1 MKLTLPVFLLLLSI
15 ASCTYTI
22 KIKDAKTA
30 MERKQYAL
38 AIPMLDKD
46 YAKAKTRIEKG
57 KIAMQLGEAYKQT
70 HNEGKTMTWFKT
82 AFDNGAG
89 VDALKE
95 YAYAQK
101 NAEHYK
107 EAVETFKQLGQEIGS
122 PYEYRREITACNMAQ
137 SWLDDL
143 KYASFK
149 VENAP
154 FNSPQNDY
162 SPAMYD
168 QNTVVITSDRNTAT
182 GTIPY
187 AWTGKPFADLFA
199 VENNTAKN
207 FSSEINGKAN
217 EASATF
223 TRDATKMFFVR
234 SGDERETD
242 IQYNKIFYSTHVNNT
257 WTTPEVLPFCKDK
270 VNYVSPSI
278 SPDGQTLYFA
288 SNDPEGWGGYDIYYC
303 TQGKDGFTEPKL
315 LNRTINTTGNEGYPF
330 MYGDTLYFSSDYHT
344 GMGGW
349 DIFKA
354 YRLKDGSWSQPQNMK
369 APINSGADDF
379 GFIITGQSDS
389 SQQSTAKNQKLIK
402 GYFTSNRIGGKGG
415 DDVYSFEQIIPPPRP
430 VVVKLDTPKTTNM
443 AYKNILEVTVVEKIL
458 ASADNPN
465 SAVLGR
471 KPLAGSS
478 VNILLNGK
486 NKMATVNEEG
496 MLTIALDSAA
506 DYKFTASKQNY
517 LNNSA
522 FFSSKGLSRDPNNPT
537 QKYELEIVLDK
548 IYKNREIVLQNIYY
562 DYDKWAIRDDA
573 KPTLNQLTQTLTENP
588 QIKIQ
593 LSSHTDCR
601 GRDDYNETLSQKRAE
616 SAVAYLISRGIESA
630 RLIAKGYGESQPAVS
645 CECTKC
651 TEEQHQ
657 QNRRTTFKVLE

>member
-1 MKLTLPVFLLLLSI
+1 MKYLIGCALFFLI
-15 ASCTYTI
+15 AACTYTI
-22 KIKDAKTA
+22 KVKDAKTA
-30 MERKQYAL
+30 MERKQYAV
-38 AIPMLDKD
+38 AIPMLEKD
-46 YAKAKTRIEKG
+46 YAQSKSRVERG
-57 KIAMQLGEAYKQT
+57 KMAMQLAEAYKQT
-70 HNEGKTMTWFKT
+70 HNESKTMTWYKT

-95 YAYAQK
+95 YAFAQK
-101 NAEHYK
+101 KAEHYK
-107 EAVETFKQLGQEIGS
+107 EAIETFKQLGQEIGS
-122 PYEYRREITACNMAQ
+122 PYEYRREITACTMAQ
-137 SWLDDL
+137 TWLDEI
-143 KYASFK
+143 KYAGYT

-168 QNTVVITSDRNTAT
+168 KNTVVITSDRNTAT
-182 GTIPY
+182 GKIPY
-187 AWTGKPFADLFA
+187 AWTGKSFADLFI
-199 VENNTAKN
+199 VDNNVAKN
-207 FSSEINGKAN
+207 FASDINGVAN
-217 EASATF
+217 EASASF
-223 TRDATKMFFVR
+223 NRDFSKMFFVR
-234 SGDERETD
+234 SGDEKETD
-242 IQYNKIFYSTHVNNT
+242 IQYNKIYFSNHVNNT

-270 VNYVSPSI
+270 VNYVSPNI
-278 SPDGQTLYFA
+278 TPDGQTLYFA
-288 SNDPEGWGGYDIYYC
+288 ANDPEGWGGYDIYYC

-330 MYGDTLYFSSDYHT
+330 MDGDTLYFSSDYHT

-379 GFIITGQSDS
+379 GFIINKTEKPENGILS
-389 SQQSTAKNQKLIK
+389 K
-402 GYFTSNRIGGKGG
+402 GFFTSNRAGGKGG
-415 DDVYSFEQIIPPPRP
+415 DDVYSFEKRIPPPRP
-430 VVVKLDTPKTTNM
+430 VVIKLDTPKKTTT
-443 AYKNILEVTVVEKIL
+443 AVVYKNTLDVYVLEKIL

-471 KPLAGSS
+471 KPLAGAS
-478 VNILLNGK
+478 VNIFVNGK
-486 NKMATVNEEG
+486 NKTVAVNNEG
-496 MLTIALDSAA
+496 LVTIDLDSAT
-506 DYKFTASKQNY
+506 DYRFTASKENY
-517 LNNSA
+517 LNNSGN
-522 FFSSKGLSRDPNNPT
+522 FSSKGLSRDPNNPI

-573 KPTLNQLTQTLTENP
+573 KPTLDQLTQTLLENP

-601 GRDDYNETLSQKRAE
+601 GRDDYNATLSQKRAE

-630 RLIAKGYGESQPAVS
+630 RLVAKGYGESQPAVS

-651 TEEQHQ
+651 TEDQHQ

>member
-1 MKLTLPVFLLLLSI
+1 MKYLIGCALFFLI
-15 ASCTYTI
+15 AACTYTI
-22 KIKDAKTA
+22 KVKDAKTA
-30 MERKQYAL
+30 MERKQYAV

-46 YAKAKTRIEKG
+46 YAKAKTRVERG
-57 KIAMQLGEAYKQT
+57 KIALQLAEAYKQT
-70 HNEGKTMTWFKT
+70 HNEDKTMTWYKT

-95 YAYAQK
+95 YAFAQK
-101 NAEHYK
+101 KAEHYK
-107 EAVETFKQLGQEIGS
+107 EAIETFKQLGQEIGS

-137 SWLDDL
+137 TWLDEI
-143 KYASFK
+143 KYSGYT

-168 QNTVVITSDRNTAT
+168 KNTVVITSDRNTAT
-182 GTIPY
+182 GKIPY
-187 AWTGKPFADLFA
+187 AWTGKSFADLFV
-199 VENNTAKN
+199 VENNAAKN
-207 FSSEINGKAN
+207 FGTDINGAAN
-217 EASATF
+217 EASASF
-223 TRDATKMFFVR
+223 NRDFSKMFFVR
-234 SGDERETD
+234 SGEEKETD
-242 IQYNKIFYSTHVNNT
+242 IQYNKIYFSNHVNNT

-270 VNYVSPSI
+270 VNYVSPNI
-278 SPDGQTLYFA
+278 TPDGQTLYFA
-288 SNDPEGWGGYDIYYC
+288 ANDPEGWGGYDIYYC

-330 MYGDTLYFSSDYHT
+330 MDGDTLYFSSDYHT

-379 GFIITGQSDS
+379 GFIINKIEKPENGILS
-389 SQQSTAKNQKLIK
+389 K
-402 GYFTSNRIGGKGG
+402 GFFTSNRAGGKGG
-415 DDVYSFEQIIPPPRP
+415 DDVYSFEQRIPPPRP
-430 VVVKLDTPKTTNM
+430 VVIKLDTPKKTTT
-443 AYKNILEVTVVEKIL
+443 AIVYKNTLDVYVLEKIL

-465 SAVLGR
+465 SAMLGR
-471 KPLAGSS
+471 KPLAGAS
-478 VNILLNGK
+478 VNIFVNGK
-486 NKMATVNEEG
+486 NKTVAVNNEG
-496 MLTIALDSAA
+496 LVTIDLDSAT
-506 DYKFTASKQNY
+506 DYRFTASKEKY
-517 LNNSA
+517 LNNSGN
-522 FFSSKGLSRDPNNPT
+522 FTSKGLSRDPNNPT

-573 KPTLNQLTQTLTENP
+573 KPTLDQLTQTLLENP

-601 GRDDYNETLSQKRAE
+601 GRDDYNATLSQKRAE

-630 RLIAKGYGESQPAVS
+630 RLVAKGYGESQPAVS

-651 TEEQHQ
+651 TEDQHQ